1 MHRFDESS
9 GRVSIPEREN
19 PALPSAAKGPRGG
32 VRDLSPADK
41 IVCQLRLHYE
51 DGDFAAGRVEL
62 LRAGKYGNARVY
74 RYRDGKHDLVVKD
87 FSHCPWWFR
96 LTLGRFYVYRECLML
111 RLLQGV
117 RGVAGEVR
125 RLGPFSLA
133 YGFVEGKSLAGLAD
147 ENARLPPEF
156 FRRWHALTMAMHA
169 RGVAHLDMRNLGNIL
184 LGADGH
190 PHVIDFQSALRLRS
204 LPKFAR
210 RLLTDT
216 DVSAILK
223 GWLRLCPEPLAP
235 KWIEFYRRFMSWR
248 KLWIFKGYPL
258 SRFLKTRNA
267 GPQTKGFPIPTKR

>member
-1 MHRFDESS
+1 M
-9 GRVSIPEREN
+9 N
-19 PALPSAAKGPRGG
+19 
-32 VRDLSPADK
+32 DLK
-41 IVCQLRLHYE
+41 KTIHHLRLQYQS
-51 DGDFAAGRVEL
+51 GDFASGRLRL
-62 LRAGKYGNARVY
+62 LHIGRYGNAHVY
-74 RYRDGKHDLVVKD
+74 RYRDKRRDLVVKD

-96 LTLGRFYVYRECLML
+96 LTLGRFYVRRECLML

-133 YGFVEGKSLAGLAD
+133 YEFVEGQSLAGLAD

-156 FRRWHALTMAMHA
+156 FGRWYALVMAMHA
-169 RGVAHLDMRNLGNIL
+169 RGVVHLDMRNLGNIL
-184 LGADGH
+184 LGADGY

-216 DVSAILK
+216 DVSSIVK

-235 KWIEFYRRFMSWR
+235 KWVEFYRRFMRWR

-258 SRFLKTRNA
+258 RGLFKNKKRQPAGEDASAPHKPLNRETPKKTRELEMA
-267 GPQTKGFPIPTKR
+267 ATGKMTKDE